1 MSERTTIVIPVFN
14 QCAFTR
20 KCLEVLARNTLVTV
34 PFEVVIVDNGSTDD
48 TKAYLEEARKSY
60 PWLRVWTSPK
70 NLGFAAGCNQGAREA
85 QGEYLVFLNNDT
97 EVHPDWLA
105 PLVRILRDD
114 PRVGAVGGKIISM
127 DGTRIQTAGMYLA
140 DDLRDGRQFAM
151 WMYARD
157 ESAADPR
164 YDTARVCV
172 MVAGVCLAVRRAQFL
187 ELGGFDEQFYNGYE
201 DVDFC
206 LRLGE
211 KGLLV
216 VCEPACVV
224 RHFESPDRAERYR
237 CSLQNRALLVQRWR
251 DKVGIHAV
259 CEANGVR
266 RFLSPKYNQ
275 RYVPPPPQPEKP
287 S

>member
-14 QCAFTR
+14 QCPFTR
-20 KCLEVLARNTLVTV
+20 KCLEVLARNTPAST
-34 PFEVVIVDNGSTDD
+34 PFEVLIVDNGSTDD
-48 TKAYLEEARKSY
+48 TQAFLTEAVKSY

-85 QGEYLVFLNNDT
+85 RGEYVVFLNNDT
-97 EVHPDWLA
+97 EVHPDWLE
-105 PLVRILRDD
+105 PLVKVLRDD
-114 PRVGAVGGKIISM
+114 PRVGAVGGKIINM
-127 DGTRIQTAGMYLA
+127 DGTKIQTAGMYLA
-140 DDLRDGRQFAM
+140 DDRRNGRTFAM
-151 WMYARD
+151 WLYARN
-157 ESAADPR
+157 EPVSDPR
-164 YDTARVCV
+164 YNTARICV
-172 MVAGVCLAVRRAQFL
+172 IVAGVCMAVRRQQFL
-187 ELGGFDEQFYNGYE
+187 DLGGFDEQFYNGYE

-224 RHFESPDRAERYR
+224 RHFESPDREERYR
-237 CSLQNRALLVQRWR
+237 RYVQNRALLEKRWR

-275 RYVPPPPQPEKP
+275 PYVPPPRGDKP
-287 S
+287 A